1 MKIPAVGR
9 HKVHHLVVPR
19 GARVRWFAAVRQT
32 TIILEDAFCDS
43 VTFCERQTPCFVSS
57 HVTGNVLVD
66 CFDVVQT
73 ERIVIAIVVVTPHR
87 TPWVPFKERRECNR
101 LFLGQGRRIVHGL
114 FRVRRTW
121 FLGHRRT
128 GRTARRHLIFSAQI
142 KMLAVLGSRNTQDL
156 LYNLTIFVLYVII
169 LTFILRYLWN
179 GTMVQ
184 HISVLRP
191 VDTLMQTFLLALGI
205 SLFRL

>member
-1 MKIPAVGR
+1 
-9 HKVHHLVVPR
+9 
-19 GARVRWFAAVRQT
+19 
-32 TIILEDAFCDS
+32 
-43 VTFCERQTPCFVSS
+43 
-57 HVTGNVLVD
+57 
-66 CFDVVQT
+66 
-73 ERIVIAIVVVTPHR
+73 
-87 TPWVPFKERRECNR
+87 
-101 LFLGQGRRIVHGL
+101 
-114 FRVRRTW
+114 
-121 FLGHRRT
+121 
-128 GRTARRHLIFSAQI
+128 
-142 KMLAVLGSRNTQDL
+142 MLAVLGSRNTQDL